1 MSSPRRFEVPFDPEY
16 FTRLAAAEG
25 PRPLPAVFRQI
36 LETNHWTA
44 PSASG
49 LGSNPEQTAGLRLA
63 LPDLCRRFGIRTIL
77 DLPCGDGAWMAGVEW
92 PAGTRYLGA
101 DVLPELVAGCQA
113 RYETPERRYLTLDVT
128 ESVLPEADLLFCRDC
143 LVHLSFADI
152 RKALARIQAGRIT
165 YLMTTTFPTE
175 PANVDIATG
184 DWRPLNFE
192 RAPFGFPPP
201 IEAVLE
207 ACTEHDGIFADKSMG
222 LWRVAN
228 LPAIAAPSA
237 VDSMPSSSIC

>member
-1 MSSPRRFEVPFDPEY
+1 MSADRQQLIAQQRFLEHQQE
-16 FTRLAAAEG
+16 LAK
-25 PRPLPAVFRQI
+25 
-36 LETNHWTA
+36 
-44 PSASG
+44 
-49 LGSNPEQTAGLRLA
+49 
-63 LPDLCRRFGIRTIL
+63 L
-77 DLPCGDGAWMAGVEW
+77 DLSKRFDYIFQNNLWGSDESRSGPGSTMIETRTLREDIVALLRGVDATSMLDIPCGDFHWLSQVDLGV
-92 PAGTRYLGA
+92 TYTGA
-101 DVLPELVAGCQA
+101 DIVPAIVESNQQKYTTPNRQFLRLDATTSPLPQV
-113 RYETPERRYLTLDVT
+113 
-128 ESVLPEADLLFCRDC
+128 DLIFCRDC

-228 LPAIAAPSA
+228 LPAIAAP
-237 VDSMPSSSIC
+237 